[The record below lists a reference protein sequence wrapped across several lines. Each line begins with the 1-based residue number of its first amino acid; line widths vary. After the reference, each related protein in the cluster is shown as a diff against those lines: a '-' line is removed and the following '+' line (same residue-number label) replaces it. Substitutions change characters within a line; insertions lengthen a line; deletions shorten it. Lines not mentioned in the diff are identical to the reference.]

1 MSLRARSYKTLRTLI
16 IAHSGDAEWRGYV
29 ALMAVQYHKL
39 LDRILVRRAAE
50 RESLERQVGENRPT
64 PRIMMGLFCVGLAGM
79 FALFFLPLAL
89 LVSLGAL
96 IAFYE
101 AFRVWRQAAQ
111 ADKALAVETREEEYR
126 RYLLG
131 KLGAQKFDQLA
142 GAVAAGGSEQSI
154 QGWLKPLGFDAQ
166 DIEYLLWLAESIVAQ
181 VKDGIEQVGGYAAKR
196 PPIKTPPAE
205 PTKPIELAEGA
216 AYVSKPPIEP
226 LQAGQ
231 PEPQAPDPTRAP
243 DAAGEGA
250 RATSNLNP
258 DEIEKFRRLA
268 AQRKAEYE
276 QWAAQGGGRQG
287 SPDDPL
293 GKLEKYTPAQLEELK
308 RKAQERRKKGE
319 APQSQAP
326 APAATDHPEQ
336 FSEQELREL
345 EAKAL
350 RRFEPR
356 PKVAEKSKEE
366 VLGEVFSE
374 EDIKALAAK
383 AERQEHEKRERREN
397 RNALPP
403 ATDHDPEFGEEG
415 S

>member
-1 MSLRARSYKTLRTLI
+1 
-16 IAHSGDAEWRGYV
+16 
-29 ALMAVQYHKL
+29 MAKQYHKL
-39 LDRILVRRAAE
+39 LDRILIRRAGE
-50 RESLERQVGENRPT
+50 RESLERQLGENRPT
-64 PRIMMGLFCVGLAGM
+64 PKIMLGLFCVLLAGL

-89 LVSLGAL
+89 LIALGAL
-96 IAFYE
+96 IAFYD
-101 AFRVWRQAAQ
+101 AFRAWRQAATVE
-111 ADKALAVETREEEYR
+111 AALNVETREEEYR

-131 KLGAQKFDQLA
+131 KLGPQRFDQLA
-142 GAVAAGGSEQSI
+142 GAVESGGSEQSI
-154 QGWLKPLGFDAQ
+154 HGWLKPQGFDAQ
-166 DIEYLLWLAESIVAQ
+166 DIEYLLWLAESIVAE
-181 VKDGIEQVGGYAAKR
+181 VSDGIAQVGGYAAKR
-196 PPIKTPPAE
+196 PPIKTPPVE
-205 PTKPIELAEGA
+205 PTEGA

-226 LQAGQ
+226 VHASEPVTPA
-231 PEPQAPDPTRAP
+231 PEP
-243 DAAGEGA
+243 
-250 RATSNLNP
+250 ATQPSNLSP
-258 DEIEKFRRLA
+258 EEIEKFRKLA

-293 GKLEKYTPAQLEELK
+293 GKLEKYTPAQIEELK

-326 APAATDHPEQ
+326 APAATDHPEK

-366 VLGEVFSE
+366 VLGEVFSD

-383 AERQEHEKRERREN
+383 AERQEREKREHSEN
-397 RNALPP
+397 RKALPP
-403 ATDHDPEFGEEG
+403 AEDHDPEFGEEG

>member
-1 MSLRARSYKTLRTLI
+1 
-16 IAHSGDAEWRGYV
+16 
-29 ALMAVQYHKL
+29 MAKQYHKL
-39 LDRILVRRAAE
+39 LDRILIRRAGE
-50 RESLERQVGENRPT
+50 RESLERQLGENRPT
-64 PRIMMGLFCVGLAGM
+64 PKIMLGLFCVLLAGL

-89 LVSLGAL
+89 LIALGAL
-96 IAFYE
+96 IAFYD
-101 AFRVWRQAAQ
+101 AFRAWRQAATVE
-111 ADKALAVETREEEYR
+111 AALNVETREEEYR

-131 KLGAQKFDQLA
+131 KLGPQRFDQLA
-142 GAVAAGGSEQSI
+142 GAVESGGSEQSI
-154 QGWLKPLGFDAQ
+154 HGWLKPQGFDAQ
-166 DIEYLLWLAESIVAQ
+166 DIEYLLWLAESIVAE
-181 VKDGIEQVGGYAAKR
+181 VSDGIAQVGGYAAKR
-196 PPIKTPPAE
+196 PPIKTPPAQPAPEPAQAAPAPEVAPAVATSSPE
-205 PTKPIELAEGA
+205 PTP
-216 AYVSKPPIEP
+216 S
-226 LQAGQ
+226 
-231 PEPQAPDPTRAP
+231 PDV
-243 DAAGEGA
+243 AGEST
-250 RATSNLNP
+250 RTTSNLSP
-258 DEIEKFRRLA
+258 EEIEKFRKLA

-293 GKLEKYTPAQLEELK
+293 GKLEKYTPAQIEELK

-326 APAATDHPEQ
+326 APAATDHPEK

-383 AERQEHEKRERREN
+383 AERQEREKRERSEN
-397 RNALPP
+397 RKALPP
-403 ATDHDPEFGEEG
+403 AEDHDPEFGEER

>member
-1 MSLRARSYKTLRTLI
+1 
-16 IAHSGDAEWRGYV
+16 
-29 ALMAVQYHKL
+29 MAKQYHKL
-39 LDRILVRRAAE
+39 LDRILIRRAGE
-50 RESLERQVGENRPT
+50 RESLERQLGENRPT
-64 PRIMMGLFCVGLAGM
+64 PKIMLGLFCVLLAGL

-89 LVSLGAL
+89 LIALGAL
-96 IAFYE
+96 IAFYD
-101 AFRVWRQAAQ
+101 AFRAWRQAATVE
-111 ADKALAVETREEEYR
+111 AALNVETREEEYR

-131 KLGAQKFDQLA
+131 KLGPQRFDQLA
-142 GAVAAGGSEQSI
+142 GAVESGGSEQSI
-154 QGWLKPLGFDAQ
+154 HGWLKPQGFDAQ
-166 DIEYLLWLAESIVAQ
+166 DIEYLLWLAESIVAE
-181 VKDGIEQVGGYAAKR
+181 VSDGIAQVGGYAAKR
-196 PPIKTPPAE
+196 PPIKTPPVE
-205 PTKPIELAEGA
+205 PTKPIEPTEGA

-226 LQAGQ
+226 AQTGQ
-231 PEPQAPDPTRAP
+231 PEPQT
-243 DAAGEGA
+243 GEGA
-250 RATSNLNP
+250 RATSNLSP
-258 DEIEKFRRLA
+258 EEIEKFRKLA

-293 GKLEKYTPAQLEELK
+293 GKLEKYTPAQIEELK

-326 APAATDHPEQ
+326 APAATDHPEK

-383 AERQEHEKRERREN
+383 AERQEREKRERSEN
-397 RNALPP
+397 RKSLPP
-403 ATDHDPEFGEEG
+403 AEDHDPEFGEER